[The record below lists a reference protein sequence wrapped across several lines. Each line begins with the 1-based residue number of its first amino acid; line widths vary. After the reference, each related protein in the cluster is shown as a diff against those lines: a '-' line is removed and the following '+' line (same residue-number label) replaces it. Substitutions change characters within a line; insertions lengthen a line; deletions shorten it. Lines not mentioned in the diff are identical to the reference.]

1 MEDARSAIRY
11 VAEQVRS
18 DGLASAAL
26 NYFDR
31 GWVIV
36 RVFLFIA
43 VGTLGM
49 FVALSPLPTFGSWL
63 SGDKLGMAPASSK
76 RSGVCLSSADA
87 SVKKLAVIRAH
98 RHSLS
103 AIVAVVLV
111 GAFYWALVLLFARNM
126 RRRLAVADPIKA
138 ILNLR
143 ERHWDL
149 AERAALG
156 TQFPVFDIDIWGNI
170 RNRLPSSAHGDAY
183 REVFVR
189 SWWDFTGSQTCP
201 MTEAFEA
208 GLFLYWI
215 RPSEVVCVP
224 HPVLHIVDGQL
235 RGVEWATGESYRYGP
250 EYVWPDSELLE

>member
-43 VGTLGM
+43 VGTLGL

-63 SGDKLGMAPASSK
+63 SGDKLGMALRGYFGPPT
-76 RSGVCLSSADA
+76 LM
-87 SVKKLAVIRAH
+87 
-98 RHSLS
+98 S